1 MSEDKLGGE
10 AAILQERK
18 KKLEKLRSKGAG
30 YINTFD
36 RSHRAKSLKNDY
48 DQLSREELEKNPI
61 TDLAIAGRIMLKR
74 IMGNA
79 SFITISDEGISFQIY
94 VSKDALG
101 EEDYEDF
108 KTWDIGDIVGAKG
121 SLFRTKTNE
130 LTLNASTATMITKSL
145 KPLPEKHAG
154 LTDIET
160 RYRQRYLDLIV
171 NSDSK
176 DVFLKRSQIVE
187 SIRSTLTANQYLE
200 VETPMMHPLPG
211 GATARPFMTHHNA
224 LDRDLFLRVAPELYL
239 KRLLVG
245 GFDRVFEIN
254 RNFRNEG
261 LSTKHNPEFT
271 MLEFYT
277 AYSNLPETYK
287 FVEDIIKQA
296 AASIGADETNL
307 EWDGE
312 TIDLTQFNIASMANL
327 VKEFNSELKADVCR
341 DNFSELVAY
350 GESLGIKDSKNL
362 NYGQFLL
369 EIFEETVESKLIQP
383 TFVTEYPVEI
393 SPLSRRNDSNP
404 DIADRFELFIGG
416 KELANGFCELNDAED
431 QAERFAQQVE
441 AGKAGDNE
449 AMSFDQD
456 YINALEI
463 GMPPAVGVGIGI
475 DRLVMFLTNQN
486 SIRDVILFPQLKN

>member
-108 KTWDIGDIVGAKG
+108 KTWDIGDIIGAKG
-121 SLFRTKTNE
+121 SLFRTKTDE
-130 LTLNASTATMITKSL
+130 LTLNASTVTMITKSL

-312 TIDLTQFNIASMANL
+312 TINLTQFNIASMANL
-327 VKEFNSELKADVCR
+327 VKEYNSQLKSDVSR
-341 DNFSELVAY
+341 NNFSELAAY

-362 NYGQFLL
+362 NYGQLLL

-431 QAERFAQQVE
+431 QAERFAQQVD
-441 AGKAGDNE
+441 AGKKGDKE

>member
-287 FVEDIIKQA
+287 FVENIIKKA

-312 TIDLTQFNIASMANL
+312 TIDLTQFNIASMENL
-327 VKEFNSELKADVCR
+327 VKEYNSELKSDVCR
-341 DNFSELVAY
+341 DNFSELAAY

-362 NYGQFLL
+362 NYGQLLL

>member
-1 MSEDKLGGE
+1 MSENKLGGE

-108 KTWDIGDIVGAKG
+108 KTWDIGDIIGAKG
-121 SLFRTKTNE
+121 SLFRTKTDE

-287 FVEDIIKQA
+287 FIEDIIKQA
-296 AASIGADETNL
+296 AASIGADKTNL

-327 VKEFNSELKADVCR
+327 VKEYNSELKSDVSR
-341 DNFSELVAY
+341 DNLSELAAY

-362 NYGQFLL
+362 NYGQLLL

-449 AMSFDQD
+449 AMSIDQD
-456 YINALEI
+456 YINALDI

>member
-94 VSKDALG
+94 ISKDALG

-121 SLFRTKTNE
+121 SLFRTKTDE

-271 MLEFYT
+271 MLEFY
-277 AYSNLPETYK
+277 PETYK

-307 EWDGE
+307 QWDGE

-327 VKEFNSELKADVCR
+327 VKEFNSELKSDVCR

-362 NYGQFLL
+362 NYGQLLL

>member
-18 KKLEKLRSKGAG
+18 KKLEKLRFKGAG

-79 SFITISDEGISFQIY
+79 SFITISDEGTSFQVY

-101 EEDYEDF
+101 EDDYEDF
-108 KTWDIGDIVGAKG
+108 KTWDIGDIIGAKG
-121 SLFRTKTNE
+121 SLFRTKTDE

-171 NSDSK
+171 NTDSK

-296 AASIGADETNL
+296 AAAIGADALNL
-307 EWDGE
+307 EWDGQN
-312 TIDLTQFNIASMANL
+312 IDLTQFNVASMASL
-327 VKEFNSELKADVCR
+327 VKEHNSEFKSDVSR
-341 DNFSELVAY
+341 DNLSELAIY
-350 GESLGIKDSKNL
+350 GESLGIKDSKSL
-362 NYGQFLL
+362 NYGQLLL

-393 SPLSRRNDSNP
+393 SPLSRRNDNNP

>member
-18 KKLEKLRSKGAG
+18 KKLEKLRSMGAG

-121 SLFRTKTNE
+121 SLFRTKTDE

-327 VKEFNSELKADVCR
+327 VKEFNSELKSDVCR

-362 NYGQFLL
+362 NYGQLLL

>member
-1 MSEDKLGGE
+1 
-10 AAILQERK
+10 
-18 KKLEKLRSKGAG
+18 
-30 YINTFD
+30 
-36 RSHRAKSLKNDY
+36 
-48 DQLSREELEKNPI
+48 
-61 TDLAIAGRIMLKR
+61 
-74 IMGNA
+74 
-79 SFITISDEGISFQIY
+79 
-94 VSKDALG
+94 
-101 EEDYEDF
+101 
-108 KTWDIGDIVGAKG
+108 
-121 SLFRTKTNE
+121 
-130 LTLNASTATMITKSL
+130 
-145 KPLPEKHAG
+145 
-154 LTDIET
+154 
-160 RYRQRYLDLIV
+160 
-171 NSDSK
+171 
-176 DVFLKRSQIVE
+176 
-187 SIRSTLTANQYLE
+187 
-200 VETPMMHPLPG
+200 
-211 GATARPFMTHHNA
+211 
-224 LDRDLFLRVAPELYL
+224 
-239 KRLLVG
+239 
-245 GFDRVFEIN
+245 
-254 RNFRNEG
+254 
-261 LSTKHNPEFT
+261 
-271 MLEFYT
+271 MLEFYS
-277 AYSNLPETYK
+277 AYSNLSETYK
-287 FVEDIIKQA
+287 FVENIIKKA

-327 VKEFNSELKADVCR
+327 VKEFNSELKSDVCR
-341 DNFSELVAY
+341 DNFSELAAY

-362 NYGQFLL
+362 NYGQLLL